1 MKSINTKL
9 KKYNNKNYNNIEKH
23 KKTCLEKYG
32 VEYIS
37 QSEEIQK
44 KKILSGYRI
53 KKYKYLYYQGTYE
66 LDFLENFYDKI
77 EIKNIKSIKYDY
89 NDKKRIYFP
98 DFYLPEYNLI
108 IEIKSNYI
116 YNLHKE
122 RNECKR
128 LGTLENGYN
137 FIFIIDKDYTEFIQ
151 KFKPISYHQ

>member
-53 KKYKYLYYQGTYE
+53 KKYKDLYYQGTYE

-116 YNLHKE
+116 YYLHKE